1 VCGECVCVCGVVW
14 CVSMSMR
21 CVCVCGMVYEYEV
34 CEVCGECMQPC

>member
-1 VCGECVCVCGVVW
+1 MWEVWEVCEVCGECVCVCGVVW

-34 CEVCGECMQPC
+34 C